1 MTQIILTPDQAKV
14 FHLAQEPVQVCDA
27 QGHVIGILPPGVSAE
42 FIAEQKRRAAS
53 AGPWYSGQDVQAM
66 FQFLETERSKRGQLD
81 NSQLNELLDQ
91 FEAQHG
97 QKK

>member
-14 FHLAQEPVQVCDA
+14 FQLANEPVQVCDA
-27 QGHVIGILPPGVSAE
+27 EGHVLGTLPPGITAE

-53 AGPWYSGQDVQAM
+53 AGPWYSGHDVQSM
-66 FQFLETERSKRGQLD
+66 FQFLETERSKHGEL
-81 NSQLNELLDQ
+81 SESKLNELMDQ

-97 QKK
+97 SKQ